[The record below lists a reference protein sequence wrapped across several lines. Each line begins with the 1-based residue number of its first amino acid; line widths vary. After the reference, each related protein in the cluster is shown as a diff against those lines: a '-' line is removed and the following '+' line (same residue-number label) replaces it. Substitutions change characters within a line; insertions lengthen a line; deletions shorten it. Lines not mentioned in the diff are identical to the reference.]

1 MRGGAQPATITRHEG
16 DTEVAPAKTSHTGIA
31 NKYDDGFTVI
41 SLPLTHV
48 NPSSQASVDAV
59 LEHFAEESKL
69 GGGIGQRKW
78 EFIVADLG
86 ATNMKDVDDPS
97 TISGQS
103 FFSVMCTG
111 HEMFALE
118 AGIMRVIFNTW
129 GKCLIQLCGFTSSRA
144 LEYAKTAGSHHK
156 TKEMLIDIFQPAML
170 AALITEFAVDS
181 DDNVMWEDNVLLS
194 FEAWGKEKAKT
205 DVHFNEAWYI
215 FTSLLPA
222 YSLLCKGIASN
233 NVLAYRAARATLYP

>member
-1 MRGGAQPATITRHEG
+1 MTILGNPHLLKPNIVSIDQTKYRVNRPPSLREAPQPATITRHEG
-16 DTEVAPAKTSHTGIA
+16 DTEVAPAKTSYTGIA

-111 HEMFALE
+111 HEMFA
-118 AGIMRVIFNTW
+118 
-129 GKCLIQLCGFTSSRA
+129 QS
-144 LEYAKTAGSHHK
+144 
-156 TKEMLIDIFQPAML
+156 
-170 AALITEFAVDS
+170 
-181 DDNVMWEDNVLLS
+181 
-194 FEAWGKEKAKT
+194 
-205 DVHFNEAWYI
+205 
-215 FTSLLPA
+215 
-222 YSLLCKGIASN
+222 
-233 NVLAYRAARATLYP
+233 